1 MKFGNKTFKNLLYTL
16 LEFVYVPIICGKL
29 RGKLWTLGSGGKIL
43 KYITTT
49 YEPPLIN
56 LFEKHVSKGNVVY
69 DIGSHAGYFTLYSSY
84 LVGEKGRCY
93 AFEPNKRVYR
103 CLIKNIKINKRNNV
117 FTFNV
122 AVSDKEGYVFF
133 KTGKGSGT
141 GKISSDSGEYKVEV
155 VKLDDFVVKNNI
167 SPPNVIKV
175 DVEGEEL
182 NVLKGAKNLL
192 TEYSP
197 LIFLSAHSQQLYD
210 SCCEFLKSLGYEIKS
225 IQQMRDLIIAF
236 KNKKNEKM

>member
-1 MKFGNKTFKNLLYTL
+1 MKFENKTFKNLLYSL

-29 RGKLWTLGSGGKIL
+29 SGRLWTLGSGGKIL
-43 KYITTT
+43 RYITTT
-49 YEPPLIN
+49 YELPLIN

-84 LVGEKGRCY
+84 LVGEKGKCY

-122 AVSDKEGYVFF
+122 AVSDKEGFVFF

-141 GKISSDSGEYKVEV
+141 GKISHDLGEYKVKV
-155 VKLDDFVVKNNI
+155 IKLDNFVKYETY
-167 SPPNVIKV
+167 PPNVIKI

-192 TEYSP
+192 TECSP

-225 IQQMRDLIIAF
+225 IQQMKDLIIAF
-236 KNKKNEKM
+236 KNKKNEKI